1 MSTLD
6 VREENTSRVDK
17 IVFSDAYVD
26 DVVAIANHILVES
39 THFDPVDQKAV
50 RICDSTAYVIIHSAE
65 HAENLIKALRAAVNL
80 GWLE

>member
-6 VREENTSRVDK
+6 VREENASRVDK
-17 IVFSDAYVD
+17 IVFSDAYCDGV
-26 DVVAIANHILVES
+26 VVAHRIIEES
-39 THFDPVDQKAV
+39 MDFDPDDRKAV
-50 RICDSTAYVIIHSAE
+50 RICDESAYVIIHSAE

>member
-6 VREENTSRVDK
+6 VRKEEPSRVDK
-17 IVFSDAYVD
+17 IVFSDAYCGEIA
-26 DVVAIANHILVES
+26 VANRILVEN
-39 THFDPVDQKAV
+39 THFDPVDEKAV